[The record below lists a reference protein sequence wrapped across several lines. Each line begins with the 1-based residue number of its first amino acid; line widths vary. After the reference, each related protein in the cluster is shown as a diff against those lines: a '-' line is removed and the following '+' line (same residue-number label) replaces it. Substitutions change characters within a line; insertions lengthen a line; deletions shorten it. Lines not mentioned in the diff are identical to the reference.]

1 MKKIYVDGENLTI
14 NDMVSVS
21 RNYTQVVLSEKGRKN
36 ILESRKNLEKIVSGN
51 RVVYGINTGFGELC
65 NVKIPS
71 DKVEELQKNLLRSH
85 AVGVGKPL
93 SEEVVRAVLLIR
105 ANALTK
111 GFSGIRIEIIE
122 TLIELLNKNVIPVIP
137 EKGSVGASGDLAP
150 LAHMALTLI
159 GEGEAFYNGKRMK
172 SINAL
177 KKFGIKPLKLKSKEG
192 LALINGTSVMTA
204 ILALAVYDAENLLK
218 NSEIAGCIS
227 LEALK
232 GTDRA
237 FDKKIMDV
245 RGHKGQ
251 KDVAHNL
258 RLLLKNS
265 EILKSHRNCPK
276 IQDAYTIRCM
286 PQVIGASKDVLN
298 YVKKVVETEI
308 NSATDNPLIFE
319 NESISSGNFHGQP
332 VALAS
337 DFLGIAISEIGNMSE
352 RRTARMTD
360 SKLSNLP
367 PFLTR
372 KSGLNSGFMTMQY
385 TTAAL
390 VSENKVL
397 SHPASVDSIPTSAN
411 QEDHVSMGT
420 IAARKAREI
429 IRNVE
434 YVVAIEYICAAQG
447 LEFHKPLKPGIGVDS
462 AYKTIR
468 KYVKKLN
475 NDRIMYPE
483 IEKITGLIRKG
494 EIVENVERVV
504 GGLR

>member
-14 NDMVSVS
+14 NDVVSVS
-21 RNYTQVVLSEKGRKN
+21 RNHAHVVLSEKGRKK
-36 ILESRKNLEKIVSGN
+36 ICESRKNLEEIVSGSKI
-51 RVVYGINTGFGELC
+51 VYGINTGFGELC
-65 NVKIPS
+65 NVKIPQN
-71 DKVEELQKNLLRSH
+71 KIEELQKNLLRSH
-85 AVGVGKPL
+85 AVGVGEPL
-93 SEEVVRAVLLIR
+93 SEEIVRGVLLIR

-111 GFSGIRIEIIE
+111 GFSGVRIEVVE
-122 TLIELLNKNVIPVIP
+122 TLIEMLNKNLLPVIP

-159 GEGEAFYNGKRMK
+159 GEGEVFYNGKRMK

-177 KKFGIKPLKLKSKEG
+177 KKSGIKPINLKSKEG
-192 LALINGTSVMTA
+192 LALINGTTVMTA
-204 ILALAVYDAENLLK
+204 ILALAVHDAENLLK
-218 NSEIAGCIS
+218 NSEIAGCMSI
-227 LEALK
+227 ETLK
-232 GTDRA
+232 GTDKS

-245 RGHKGQ
+245 RKHKGQ
-251 KDVAHNL
+251 SDVAYNL
-258 RLLLKNS
+258 KLLLKNS
-265 EILKSHRNCPK
+265 EIIKSHRNCPK

-286 PQVIGASKDVLN
+286 PQVIGASKDAVD
-298 YVKKVVETEI
+298 YVKKIVETEI
-308 NSATDNPLIFE
+308 NSATDNPLIFK

-337 DFLGIAISEIGNMSE
+337 DFLGIAMSEIGDFSE
-352 RRTARMTD
+352 RRTARMLD

-367 PFLTR
+367 SFLTK
-372 KSGLNSGFMTMQY
+372 KSGLNSGFMTAQY
-385 TTAAL
+385 TAAAL

-397 SHPASVDSIPTSAN
+397 AHPASVDSIPTSAN

-420 IAARKAREI
+420 IAARKAKEI

-434 YVVAIEYICAAQG
+434 YVVAIETICAAQG
-447 LEFHKPLKPGIGVDS
+447 IEFHKPLKPGIGVQQ

-468 KYVKKLN
+468 KYVKKLD

-494 EIVENVERVV
+494 EIIKNVEKVV